1 MGIFRCNYVIAILR
15 EAISFT
21 AAGLLRR
28 LGLGMASTNTQPTR
42 PAPPRNDITRG
53 VMFKKVLVAN
63 RGEIA
68 VRIIRACREL
78 GIETVAVYSD
88 VDRHALH
95 VRYADEAY
103 LLGPAPSR
111 ESYLRADKIID
122 IARKCGADAVHP
134 GYGFLAERED
144 FVSACLEAGIAFIGP
159 KPSSIAAMGDKAEAR
174 ATVIKAGVPI
184 VPGTED
190 VGNMT
195 DDELLAKA
203 PQIGFPLLI
212 KATAGGGG
220 KGMREVNE
228 LEEMPTLLQS
238 ARREAESSFGD
249 GNVYLEKLVEGA
261 RHIEIQILADTQ
273 GNVIHLGERECSLQ
287 RRHQKLLEE
296 ALSPALDNELREK
309 MGSVA
314 VKAAKAVDYVNAGTI
329 EFLLDKDENFYFL
342 EMNTR
347 LQVEHPVTEM
357 ITGIDIVKEQIR
369 VARGRTLSYKQDE
382 VTFNGHAI
390 ECRINAEDPYNNF
403 LPSTGRITH
412 SLIPTGPGVR
422 VDTGVYPGFE
432 ITPFYDPMIAK
443 LIVWGETRA
452 QAILRMRRAL
462 EEYRIVGVRTNIP
475 FHQTLMDSHR
485 FMGGQYDTRFVE
497 ERFSM
502 DEAEE
507 SRENYAEI
515 AAILATMVA
524 HRAAE
529 RSAQIVQRNERDT
542 SNWKWVGRWERM
554 HR

>member
-1 MGIFRCNYVIAILR
+1 
-15 EAISFT
+15 
-21 AAGLLRR
+21 
-28 LGLGMASTNTQPTR
+28 
-42 PAPPRNDITRG
+42 
-53 VMFKKVLVAN
+53 MFNKVLIAN

-78 GIETVAVYSD
+78 GLGTVAVFSEA
-88 VDRHALH
+88 DRNALH

-111 ESYLRADKIID
+111 ESYLRADKILD
-122 IARKCGADAVHP
+122 IAKKSGADAIHP

-144 FVSACLEAGIAFIGP
+144 FAAKCAEMGINFIGP
-159 KPSSIAAMGDKAEAR
+159 KPSSIAAMGDKGKAR
-174 ATVIKAGVPI
+174 ATVIKAGIPV
-184 VPGTED
+184 VPGTEA

-195 DDELLAKA
+195 NDDLLKIA
-203 PQIGFPLLI
+203 PTIGFPLLI

-220 KGMREVNE
+220 KGMREVKS

-238 ARREAESSFGD
+238 ARREAESAFGD

-261 RHIEIQILADTQ
+261 RHIEFQIMADSH
-273 GNVIHLGERECSLQ
+273 GNVIHLGERECSIQ

-296 ALSPALDNELREK
+296 SPSPFVDDELREK

-314 VKAAKAVDYVNAGTI
+314 VKSAQAVDYVNAGTI
-329 EFLLDKDENFYFL
+329 EFLVDKDRNFYFL

-347 LQVEHPVTEM
+347 LQVEHPITEM
-357 ITGIDIVKEQIR
+357 VTGVDIVAEQLR
-369 VARGRTLSYKQDE
+369 VARGRQLSYTQEQIQLK
-382 VTFNGHAI
+382 GHAI
-390 ECRINAEDPYNNF
+390 ECRVNAEDPFNGF
-403 LPSTGRITH
+403 MPSTGRITH
-412 SLIPTGPGVR
+412 SILPTGPGVR

-432 ITPFYDPMIAK
+432 ITPYYDPMIAK

-485 FMGGQYDTRFVE
+485 FMGGQFDTRFVE

-502 DEAEE
+502 EAASGAEDTQ
-507 SRENYAEI
+507 AEI
-515 AAILATMVA
+515 AAILATLVA
-524 HRAAE
+524 HQQTE
-529 RSAQIVQRNERDT
+529 RSAQLVRRNERDT

>member
-1 MGIFRCNYVIAILR
+1 
-15 EAISFT
+15 
-21 AAGLLRR
+21 
-28 LGLGMASTNTQPTR
+28 
-42 PAPPRNDITRG
+42 
-53 VMFKKVLVAN
+53 MFNKVLVAN

-78 GIETVAVYSD
+78 GIETVAVFSEA
-88 VDRHALH
+88 DRRALH

-111 ESYLRADKIID
+111 ESYLRIDKIIE

-144 FVSACLEAGIAFIGP
+144 FAAACAEAGIAFIGP
-159 KPSSIAAMGDKAEAR
+159 RPSSIAAMGDKAEAR
-174 ATVIKAGVPI
+174 ATVIKAGVRV

-190 VGNMT
+190 VGNMP
-195 DDELLAKA
+195 DEELLSKA
-203 PQIGFPLLI
+203 QQIGFPLLI

-220 KGMREVNE
+220 KGMREVQS
-228 LEEMPTLLQS
+228 LEEMPTLIQS
-238 ARREAESSFGD
+238 ARREAESAFGD

-261 RHIEIQILADTQ
+261 RHIEIQILADTH
-273 GNVIHLGERECSLQ
+273 GNVIHLGERDCSLQ

-296 ALSPALDNELREK
+296 ALSPALDDDLREI

-329 EFLLDKDENFYFL
+329 EFLLDKDKNFYFL

-347 LQVEHPVTEM
+347 LQVEHPITEM

-369 VARGRTLSYKQDE
+369 VARGRVLSYKQED
-382 VTFNGHAI
+382 VKFNGHAI

-403 LPSTGRITH
+403 MPSTGRITH
-412 SLIPTGPGVR
+412 SLLPTGPGVR

-432 ITPFYDPMIAK
+432 VTPFYDPMIAK

-475 FHQTLMDSHR
+475 FHQTMMDSHR

-497 ERFSM
+497 ERFSI
-502 DEAEE
+502 DEASEGKDLH
-507 SRENYAEI
+507 AET
-515 AAILATMVA
+515 AAILATLVA
-524 HRAAE
+524 HQETE
-529 RSAQIVQRNERDT
+529 RSANIVNRNERDT